1 METGLCDFRESNEF
15 LNLLLDNINSAVLI
29 ADENLRIQHVN
40 NSFLQLFGK
49 PKEDVL
55 SRGFGR
61 ATDCKYRV
69 EENKECGETSR
80 CDDCPVRRA
89 ISKTMVENIP
99 VDKMRM
105 ARLFYVSG
113 RPVTK
118 HLEVTTRP
126 LSFQGRKMTLII
138 LYDVTEMEE
147 QKIQLQEKQQ
157 QIDRDLEAAAGIQR
171 SLLPDSVSQNDALDI
186 AWKFEPCKRVGGDIF
201 NIVYRNE
208 QRVDFCMLDVCGH
221 GVSASFIAVSVS
233 QFLQSRRRFF
243 EKDSGALAPSSVL
256 ASLDR
261 AFPFERFNTYFTML
275 YMTLDLREGVLAY
288 SSAGHPPPILL
299 RRNGA
304 FEILDRH
311 GPSIGLGTG
320 APFIQEEKILHRGD
334 KIVVYT
340 DGIPEIHN
348 PAGEIFG
355 SNRFHDVLRRH
366 HSKSPQELVDT
377 VCATARKFR
386 NTLELEDD
394 ITLLISQY
402 LGS

>member
-1 METGLCDFRESNEF
+1 METCFCDFRESNEF
-15 LNLLLDNINSAVLI
+15 LNLLLDNINIAVLL
-29 ADENLRIQHVN
+29 ADANLRIQHVN
-40 NSFLQLFGK
+40 SSFLQLFGK

-55 SRGFGR
+55 TKGFGR

-69 EENKECGETSR
+69 EENKECGETSQ
-80 CDDCPVRRA
+80 CDDCPVRRS
-89 ISKTMVENIP
+89 ISKTMLENIP

-105 ARLFYVSG
+105 QRVFYISG

-118 HLEVTTRP
+118 YLEITTRP
-126 LSFQGRKMTLII
+126 IQFQGRKMILVI
-138 LYDVTEMEE
+138 LYDVTGMEE
-147 QKIQLQEKQQ
+147 QKIQLQQRQQ

-171 SLLPDSVSQNDALDI
+171 SLLPDSASQNDALDI
-186 AWKFEPCKRVGGDIF
+186 AWKFEPCRRVGGDIF
-201 NIVYRNE
+201 NIVYRDK

-221 GVSASFIAVSVS
+221 GVSAAFIAVSVS
-233 QFLQSRRRFF
+233 QFLQSRRGFF
-243 EKDSGALAPSSVL
+243 EKDPDAAAPSAVL

-275 YMTLDLREGVLAY
+275 YMTIDLREGILAY
-288 SSAGHPPPILL
+288 SNAGHPPPILL

-304 FEILDRH
+304 LEILDRH

-320 APFIQEEKILHRGD
+320 EPFVHEEKILHQGD

-355 SNRFHDVLRRH
+355 NKRFHDILRRH

-386 NTLELEDD
+386 DTVELEDD
-394 ITLLISQY
+394 ITLLIAQY
-402 LGS
+402 LGN

>member
-1 METGLCDFRESNEF
+1 METGFCDFRESNEF
-15 LNLLLDNINSAVLI
+15 LNLLLDNINIAVLI

-40 NSFLQLFGK
+40 STFLQLFGK

-69 EENKECGETSR
+69 EENKECGDTSH
-80 CDDCPVRRA
+80 CDDCPVRRS
-89 ISKTMVENIP
+89 ISKTVLENIP

-105 ARLFYVSG
+105 ERVFYVLG

-118 HLEVTTRP
+118 YLEITTRP
-126 LSFQGRKMTLII
+126 LQFKGRKMILVI
-138 LYDVTEMEE
+138 LYDVTETEE
-147 QKIQLQEKQQ
+147 QKTQLQERQK

-171 SLLPDSVSQNDALDI
+171 SLLPDSASQNDALDI
-186 AWKFEPCKRVGGDIF
+186 AWKFEPCRRVGGDIF
-201 NIVYRNE
+201 NIVYRDKE
-208 QRVDFCMLDVCGH
+208 LVDFCMLDVCGH
-221 GVSASFIAVSVS
+221 GVAAAFIAVSVS

-243 EKDSGALAPSSVL
+243 GKDPDAAVPSAVL
-256 ASLDR
+256 TSLDR
-261 AFPFERFNTYFTML
+261 AFPFERFNTYFTMV
-275 YMTLDLREGVLAY
+275 YISIDLREGVLAY

-299 RRNGA
+299 RRTGA
-304 FEILDRH
+304 LEILDRR

-320 APFIQEEKILHRGD
+320 EPFLQGEKILHRGD

-355 SNRFHDVLRRH
+355 TNRFHDILRRH
-366 HSKSPQELVDT
+366 HSESSQELVDR
-377 VCATARKFR
+377 VCAASQKFGDTA
-386 NTLELEDD
+386 ELQDD
-394 ITLLISQY
+394 LTLLIAHY
-402 LGS
+402 LGT